1 MTTRES
7 TYLVCVRSFACED
20 EVTGELFDFEEGDSY
35 VDPSHDAAREFPE
48 CFAESTRSMG
58 GTRDSAPIPD
68 LELRSESPPAPDDL
82 SGLLVCIRGFEF
94 EDPVSGYPR
103 WVRYGVD
110 FVEPGSWLDEYYGE
124 NFVRTDSVVPSDGIP
139 GLPYPDDDE

>member
-20 EVTGELFDFEEGDSY
+20 EVTGELFDFTEGISY
-35 VDPSHDAAREFPE
+35 VDPNHDAAREFPE
-48 CFAESTRSMG
+48 NFAVSERLMS
-58 GTRDSAPIPD
+58 GTRHSAPIPD
-68 LELRSESPPAPDDL
+68 LELRSESPPATDVSD
-82 SGLLVCIRGFEF
+82 LLVCIRGFEF
-94 EDPVSGYPR
+94 QDPDTGYPR
-103 WVRYGVD
+103 WVRYGHD

-124 NFVRTDSVVPSDGIP
+124 NFVRADSVVPSDGIP